1 MNDNLI
7 QYKNEWFDWM
17 KSEKRLSYNTQISYL
32 NDLNLFLKFLKKY
45 KNKIIDFS
53 DLEELN
59 QNDVTGWFFE
69 KIKNGGGARS
79 NARSLTKKK
88 IFLKF
93 FKKKKLIKFSSFL
106 SLKGPRFLNSLPRPL
121 SEKQIEKFLTKL
133 QKIRMIASVRNL
145 SILFLMGVMDSE
157 LMRY

>member
-79 NARSLTKKK
+79 NARSLSSIKSFLGFLKKKK
-88 IFLKF
+88 I
-93 FKKKKLIKFSSFL
+93 IKFSSLL
-106 SLKGPRFLNSLPRPL
+106 SIKGPRFLNSLPRPL
-121 SEKQIEKFLTKL
+121 SEKTNRKNF
-133 QKIRMIASVRNL
+133 
-145 SILFLMGVMDSE
+145 
-157 LMRY
+157 

>member
-59 QNDVTGWFFE
+59 QNDVTGWF
-69 KIKNGGGARS
+69 
-79 NARSLTKKK
+79 L
-88 IFLKF
+88 
-93 FKKKKLIKFSSFL
+93 KKL
-106 SLKGPRFLNSLPRPL
+106 
-121 SEKQIEKFLTKL
+121 
-133 QKIRMIASVRNL
+133 RMEEVL
-145 SILFLMGVMDSE
+145 EVMLDP
-157 LMRY
+157 YPQ